1 MLTARDYLA
10 LAERNEQFVEAIA
23 SLPQRFPE
31 WEITT
36 LFYAALHY
44 ANAFLATRGHDPGN
58 HARRNELIVN
68 LTNVGQDYHD
78 LYRLSLNARYRGI
91 SYTPHRVDEIKS
103 GPFHRVKEEVLALLS
118 M

>member
-44 ANAFLATRGHDPGN
+44 ANAFLATRGHAPGN
-58 HARRNELIVN
+58 HARRNELITN

-78 LYRLSLNARYRGI
+78 LYRLSLNARYRGV
-91 SYTPHRVDEIKS
+91 SYTQHRVDEIKN
-103 GPFHRVKEEVLALLS
+103 GPFSRVKAEVLALLS